1 MPTWLASLSI
11 SHLDVRH
18 CNDDFSIFNVAN
30 FFNQKVSGIGKKAP
44 IKSFS
49 SLKKFRLKCNHVA
62 ELGFELGKKF
72 QKSNFL
78 LLLPKPDVTMGFVR

>member
-1 MPTWLASLSI
+1 MPTWIVSLFI

-18 CNDDFSIFNVAN
+18 CNDDFSILNVAN
-30 FFNQKVSGIGKKAP
+30 FFNQKLFGIGEKAP

-49 SLKKFRLKCNHVA
+49 SLKKFGLKCNHVA
-62 ELGFELGKKF
+62 ELGKKF

-78 LLLPKPDVTMGFVR
+78 LLLPKPDVTLGFIRQL